1 MTICSTSP
9 RLRGRAFC
17 VCFIVALL
25 LVTDDWECVNKKN
38 RGASLAGSQR
48 WYAACRRM
56 EADVKLVC
64 NFQEHLLRTPAVA
77 DSKNEET
84 FKVVDRRLFGED
96 GELRQD
102 VVEQERRNEEA
113 AEKKAAAQAESKAKA
128 AAAAAA
134 AAATMPAPTQNAGAV
149 AANAGSAGAPGNGA
163 GLAEVTPED
172 AAAEAQDSGEIN
184 PTSRSFQ
191 MLIDFL
197 TRNAAAM
204 LGGMADPRTG
214 QAFVDLEGAREV
226 IDMLDALREKTRGNL
241 SKEDD
246 NLLIEVIGSLKLTFM
261 EISKVAAEQMAKKAK
276 AK

>member
-1 MTICSTSP
+1 M
-9 RLRGRAFC
+9 RR
-17 VCFIVALL
+17 
-25 LVTDDWECVNKKN
+25 DE
-38 RGASLAGSQR
+38 GASGAAAR
-48 WYAACRRM
+48 AACRRA
-56 EADVKLVC
+56 EADVKLAC
-64 NFQEHLLRTPAVA
+64 NFQEQLLRTLAVA
-77 DSKNEET
+77 DSKHEET

-113 AEKKAAAQAESKAKA
+113 AEKKAAAQVQKKAEA
-128 AAAAAA
+128 AAASSPGKSV
-134 AAATMPAPTQNAGAV
+134 PAQTASPL
-149 AANAGSAGAPGNGA
+149 AANAGALDAQGAAGNGDA
-163 GLAEVTPED
+163 LSGVTPED
-172 AAAEAQDSGEIN
+172 AAAETQEAGEIN

-241 SKEDD
+241 SKDDD

>member
-1 MTICSTSP
+1 V
-9 RLRGRAFC
+9 F
-17 VCFIVALL
+17 FIVALQ
-25 LVTDDWECVNKKN
+25 LVTDGWKRVKKKK
-38 RGASLAGSQR
+38 RWASPAGSRR
-48 WYAACRRM
+48 WDAACSRM

-64 NFQEHLLRTPAVA
+64 NFQEHLLRIPAVA
-77 DSKNEET
+77 DAKNEET

-113 AEKKAAAQAESKAKA
+113 AEKKAAAQAEAKAKA
-128 AAAAAA
+128 AAAAATTA
-134 AAATMPAPTQNAGAV
+134 KSAPGQTPSPL
-149 AANAGSAGAPGNGA
+149 AANTDPQGAAGNGS
-163 GLAEVTPED
+163 GLAPVMPED
-172 AAAEAQDSGEIN
+172 AAAEAQDSGDIN

-241 SKEDD
+241 SKDDD